1 MKISVGT
8 GIDQYISQL
17 EHLDRSTDEQIGKA
31 VYAGADIIADA
42 IKENLKNLPTD
53 EGYAKESNKLQ
64 GIKKIQKIG
73 LINSFG
79 IARIGND
86 NGYMNVKTGFDGYNL
101 LKTGKYPQGQPNA
114 MIARTV
120 EAGNS
125 FTQKHPFVSPAIRAN
140 KEAAERKMAQVI
152 DTEIMKVMK

>member
-1 MKISVGT
+1 MKITIGSD
-8 GIDQYISQL
+8 IDLYISKLKTLYQA
-17 EHLDRSTDEQIGKA
+17 TDEHIGKA
-31 VYAGADIIADA
+31 VYAGADVIADA

-53 EGYAKESNKLQ
+53 EGYVKEGKKLK

-79 IARIGND
+79 ITRIRND
-86 NGYMNVKTGFDGYNL
+86 EGLKNVKTGFDGYNL
-101 LKTGKYPQGQPNA
+101 LKTKKYPQGQPNA

-152 DTEIMKVMK
+152 DTEVLKIME